1 MNRWLRGLS
10 VLAFLFLHSGSS
22 WALCEAEFDAFARAD
37 KVDPVE
43 YRNKLGAAA
52 LEIKRDQPRKLTLE
66 NLKNAEDDLRTTLT
80 EYHTELM
87 VARRKAWICLYKWV
101 LDEKVVNNANSGQ
114 TNSNSSS
121 ASNQSLQPYKP
132 GTSTLERYLT
142 APKEDCDAIP
152 QSYNVSDR
160 QFSVSQCRLR
170 NANRD
175 KYAANANAASA
186 QPATNVQSAQ
196 QKAQQAQLQAQQ
208 SQARADQARLG
219 KRKTHD
225 PAAEAHQCI
234 DVDVD
239 APIVG
244 GFRNKC
250 GYAVSYGY
258 CVFNPKKGG
267 WTDSPIFNCNAMI
280 GKTTAGGQDIKANG
294 YDVNHTRGGESV
306 YFFACKQPASAM
318 DLTFISGQ
326 GIQGRC
332 GNLMG
337 N

>member
-175 KYAANANAASA
+175 KYAANANATSA
-186 QPATNVQSAQ
+186 NSAADAQATQSA
-196 QKAQQAQLQAQQ
+196 KQQ
-208 SQARADQARLG
+208 SNQSQQTANQNQARADQARQG
-219 KRKTHD
+219 KRRRHE
-225 PAAEAHQCI
+225 PENEAHQCLT
-234 DVDVD
+234 VD
-239 APIVG
+239 ATSA
-244 GFRNKC
+244 GFGSFVNKC
-250 GYAVSYGY
+250 NFKIAYSFCNYK
-258 CVFNPKKGG
+258 PKK
-267 WTDSPIFNCNAMI
+267 DSWADFHNCE
-280 GKTTAGGQDIKANG
+280 GRAGNSDFVGPYGTSAAHVKN
-294 YDVNHTRGGESV
+294 TETV
-306 YFFACKQPASAM
+306 YFFACKDPSWSL
-318 DLTFISGQ
+318 DTEYVPGQ
-326 GIQGRC
+326 GLRGRC
-332 GNLMG
+332 YTVGGN
-337 N
+337 